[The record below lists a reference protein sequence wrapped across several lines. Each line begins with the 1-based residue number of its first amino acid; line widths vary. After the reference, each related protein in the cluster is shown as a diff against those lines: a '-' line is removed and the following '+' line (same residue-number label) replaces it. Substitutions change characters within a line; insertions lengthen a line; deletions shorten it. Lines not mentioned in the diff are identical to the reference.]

1 MINEQLAEVIASLK
15 GTDVEEFLYEADGR
29 KISFKKTV
37 VVPVKN
43 SNTKEAVVAKVEEKK
58 YSVIKS
64 PMVGTFY
71 QAESRNH
78 PPFVIEGNHIIP
90 GQKVGLIQAMKIYKD
105 VLSDVKGK
113 ISKILVKNGEPVEY
127 GQELVV
133 VDPE

>member
-1 MINEQLAEVIASLK
+1 MINEELVAVLASLK
-15 GTDVEEFLYEADGR
+15 DTDVEEFSYEAPGK
-29 KISFKKTV
+29 KICFKKSA
-37 VVPVKN
+37 VPLMTHVDPQDIIAAE
-43 SNTKEAVVAKVEEKK
+43 TEEKNLI
-58 YSVIKS
+58 IKS

-78 PPFVIEGNHIIP
+78 PPFVIEGNHIVP
-90 GQKVGLIQAMKIYKD
+90 GQRIGLIQAMKIYKD

-113 ISKILVKNGEPVEY
+113 ITKILVKNGEPVEY